1 MGTEIQALVKQ
12 MEQVFKLMGKEEFAD
27 SIATMLWSIYSKC
40 CEKGFAQDEAMAIT
54 LSFAKSQ
61 SSK

>member
-1 MGTEIQALVKQ
+1 MEEIQKQ
-12 MEQVFKLMGKEEFAD
+12 MTMIYEIMGKDEFAEAIT
-27 SIATMLWSIYSKC
+27 SMLWKIYSKC
-40 CEKGFAQDEAMAIT
+40 IEKGFAQDEAMAIT